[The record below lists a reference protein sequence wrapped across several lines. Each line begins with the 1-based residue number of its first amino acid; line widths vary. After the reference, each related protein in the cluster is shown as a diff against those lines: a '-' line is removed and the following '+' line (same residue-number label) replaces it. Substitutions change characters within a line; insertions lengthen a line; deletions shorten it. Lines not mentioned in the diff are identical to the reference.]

1 MVFLGH
7 VGGILIPE
15 TWTAALGISETA
27 YHAVA
32 ATLGIL
38 AGVSTLAGVAIL
50 IYRRRTTTAVF
61 TNTSVAPFRGE
72 TCDTIGGI
80 RFGSRG
86 LVRA

>member
-1 MVFLGH
+1 MAREDAGTVDAGPRADPIAVWAEPRLTP
-7 VGGILIPE
+7 V
-15 TWTAALGISETA
+15 IS
-27 YHAVA
+27 
-32 ATLGIL
+32 GP
-38 AGVSTLAGVAIL
+38 AI
-50 IYRRRTTTAVF
+50 RTTTAVF